1 MQVPTLHLILV
12 TRVDARGIPRRHG
25 TFCQGLRK
33 VSQKLQPLL
42 ERGLLAKSAG
52 CREIGV
58 IRSCT
63 SQVIPA
69 AVFHSFGQPT
79 HHRTEHR
86 RLAALPAK
94 IGRGGSEKR
103 FEQGVD
109 VADANIFACDNDQT
123 PPDRAAIECVKRA
136 GGSLRELNL
145 APADRFLEETR
156 SNPAIA
162 SQWIID

>member
-1 MQVPTLHLILV
+1 MQNRQV
-12 TRVDARGIPRRHG
+12 A
-25 TFCQGLRK
+25 
-33 VSQKLQPLL
+33 
-42 ERGLLAKSAG
+42 ER
-52 CREIGV
+52 IGV
-58 IRSCT
+58 IRGRT

-109 VADANIFACDNDQT
+109 VADANIFACDDDQT

-136 GGSLRELNL
+136 GRPLRQLNI
-145 APADRFLEETR
+145 APADRFLKDARRDPT
-156 SNPAIA
+156 IT
-162 SQWIID
+162 SQWGIDYVVRAMQSVVNTVESLFVE